1 METTRM
7 NAQEQTVLPVSGFR
21 DLNMSSETSDEIHKK
36 ASKRIVWTE
45 EDELNLAEAV
55 RIVKEYRAEVRAEQE
70 AENAKKAG
78 NA

>member
-1 METTRM
+1 MEFVRA
-7 NAQEQTVLPVSGFR
+7 NEQEQAVLPLGGFR
-21 DLNMSSETSDEIHKK
+21 NLKSEAEKPVENIQNSSE
-36 ASKRIVWTE
+36 RIVWTQ

-55 RIVKEYRAEVRAEQE
+55 RIVKEYRAEIRAEQE